1 MEPKDGKKGIMAIDG
16 IMTRITTVFSW
27 CGVIAC
33 VVSACLSVADI
44 FAAKFFSGGI
54 RNQYQWIQYF
64 MIIVVFAFL
73 PIVVNQK
80 GLMSVDI
87 LTRKFPGW
95 LLKGINIF
103 SYVAGTV
110 LFSFLAYNG
119 IALLNK
125 HIVQKTAS
133 ANQTGAF
140 LIWPFTLFFVIGLIL
155 LSITCI
161 WKTIKLCATPS
172 AGFVKTDSK
181 KDKEKEEEK

>member
-1 MEPKDGKKGIMAIDG
+1 MGQSKGLRIIQYFYLTIFHTQGANRSAKSTGKFIGTI
-16 IMTRITTVFSW
+16 
-27 CGVIAC
+27 
-33 VVSACLSVADI
+33 
-44 FAAKFFSGGI
+44 
-54 RNQYQWIQYF
+54 IQYF
-64 MIIVVFAFL
+64 MIVVVFAFL

-103 SYVAGTV
+103 SYVVGTV

-172 AGFVKTDSK
+172 AGFVKTDSG